1 MKSMDTQSPEEI
13 IDELNEENRT
23 LRSDL
28 HALEVKLEEE
38 SDSLSE
44 IKDAL
49 KDRDRTIE
57 KLEKQISALKDDVDD
72 AKDMAHESEQSQID
86 TLNKL
91 GRISDAFLD
100 VIQDRF
106 GRAVLGGIKS
116 DIKIKH
122 GIDIDGLSK

>member
-13 IDELNEENRT
+13 IVELNEENRT